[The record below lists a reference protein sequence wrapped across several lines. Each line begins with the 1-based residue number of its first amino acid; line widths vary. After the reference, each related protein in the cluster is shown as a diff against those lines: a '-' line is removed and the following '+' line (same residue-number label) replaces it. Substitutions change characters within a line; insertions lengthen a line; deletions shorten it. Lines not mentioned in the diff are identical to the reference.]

1 MLHEEY
7 ERFMSSSWMRDG
19 LKVVEEMAELSTRIM
34 QQVNKP
40 NKNLHSKIWEEI
52 SDVSVKLKTFAQH
65 YMPDNSS

>member
-7 ERFMSSSWMRDG
+7 EWMRDG

-40 NKNLHSKIWEEI
+40 NKNLHTKIWDEI
-52 SDVSVKLKTFAQH
+52 SDLSVRLKTFAQH
-65 YMPDNSS
+65 YTPRNPS

>member
-7 ERFMSSSWMRDG
+7 EWMRDG

-40 NKNLHSKIWEEI
+40 HKNLHTKIWYEV
-52 SDVSVKLKTFAQH
+52 SDVSVRLKTFAQH
-65 YMPDNSS
+65 YNPGNSS

>member
-7 ERFMSSSWMRDG
+7 EWMRDG

-40 NKNLHSKIWEEI
+40 HKNLHTKIWDEI
-52 SDVSVKLKTFAQH
+52 SDVSVRLKTFAQH
-65 YMPDNSS
+65 YTPRNPS